1 MIVIISHEEDL
12 HAQRVMARLDRDGHR
27 SLLLNLAMLPNR
39 ATLSFD
45 YDSPERP
52 ALQLRV
58 DGAVHALGDACSVW
72 WRRPQAADP
81 SSVTDPQLRLF
92 TANEWH
98 EAIGGLWQ
106 LMGSPW
112 MNDPQLD
119 EAASRKAWQL
129 HVARQVGLRVP
140 RTLISSDPD
149 AARAFIASQGLERTV
164 YKTFSCTHA
173 VWRETRLLR
182 AEDLALLD
190 ALRIAPVIFQEYVPA
205 GIDVRVTVVGS
216 SVFAAAIK
224 PAAGETRVDFR
235 MRVGRSSMDSFTL
248 PQQIDGQLRSLMQRL
263 GLVYGAIDLRI
274 SPQGEY
280 FFLEV
285 NTAGEF
291 LFVEER
297 TGLPI
302 TEAVANWLA
311 QPEHVGATPFS
322 GQPKAGARTGRP
334 GKTPS

>member
-1 MIVIISHEEDL
+1 MIVIVSHEDDL
-12 HAQRVMARLDRDGHR
+12 HARRVIEQLTRGGHP
-27 SLLLNLAMLPNR
+27 SLLFNLAQLPNR

-45 YDSPERP
+45 YRPEARP
-52 ALQLRV
+52 ALQLRTD
-58 DGAVHALGDACSVW
+58 DGTVHALDGARSVW

-81 SSVTDPQLRLF
+81 STVTDPQLRLF
-92 TANEWH
+92 TANEWN
-98 EAIGGLWQ
+98 EAISGLWQ
-106 LMGSPW
+106 LIEVPW
-112 MNDPQLD
+112 MNNPQRD

-129 HVARQVGLRVP
+129 HLARQAGLRVP

-149 AARAFIASQGLERTV
+149 AARAFIDELGIGRTI

-182 AEDLALLD
+182 AEDLGLLE

-205 GIDVRVTVVGS
+205 GSDLRVTVVGRAM
-216 SVFAAAIK
+216 FAAAIS

-235 MRVGRSSMDSFTL
+235 MRVGRSAMEAFTL
-248 PQQIDGQLRSLMQRL
+248 PETIAQRLRALMDRL
-263 GLVYGAIDLRI
+263 GLVYGAIDLRV
-274 SPQGEY
+274 SPEGEY
-280 FFLEV
+280 YFLEV

-302 TEAVANWLA
+302 TRAVADWLA
-311 QPEHVGATPFS
+311 QPTPAAT
-322 GQPKAGARTGRP
+322 
-334 GKTPS
+334 TPA